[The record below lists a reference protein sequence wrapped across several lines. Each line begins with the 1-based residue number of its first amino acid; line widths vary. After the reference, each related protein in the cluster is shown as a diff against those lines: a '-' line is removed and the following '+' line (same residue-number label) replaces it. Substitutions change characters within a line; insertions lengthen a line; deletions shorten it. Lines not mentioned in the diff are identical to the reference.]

1 MCAICGIINF
11 DGAPVSRDEVTAMRD
26 VMINRGPEHAG
37 EWFGAGAGLGH
48 RRLKII
54 DLSPEGNQPMPNEDG
69 TVQVVLNGEIYNF
82 MELRQILLRR
92 GHKFRSTSDT
102 EVIVHGYEEWGED
115 VINKLDGMFAIAIWD
130 THRRRLILAVDRYGK
145 KPLYVWPQGQ
155 TLYFASDNKAFREV
169 PSFTPEVNPQA
180 VECYLHYLATT
191 VKHSIYKGVDKIR
204 PAHYRVYTADDIRE
218 EHYWQ
223 PDFRHKE
230 KFRRREAIEAI
241 DETLQAAVRKRLVSD
256 VPLGA
261 FLSGGIDSSV
271 VVAMMAEMSRS
282 PVRTFSVGFKEQEYS
297 ELEYARSVA
306 KQYATDHHE
315 IMLDQGNLD
324 ILPSLVW
331 EYGEPFADSSALP
344 VYMVSKAAKEYITVA
359 LTGDGGDET
368 FGGYDLFRAS
378 YFSRMLRQSMPGAV
392 RRRLESKILSGNRR
406 DKGRLASK
414 LGTLLTH
421 GSDDPEKRHGY
432 WLGFTPNDRDELY
445 TDDFKRQLGGYQAWQ
460 FYQEYYPEILDLDLI
475 DQNLFLTIMGRLPN
489 DYLVKV
495 DCASMRVALELR
507 SPFLDKDLGQL
518 TASIHPSLK
527 VKRGKQKY
535 LLKKLAEKYIDKKLI
550 YRPKK
555 GFSIPLKHWF
565 RGDMVKTLR
574 ALLPDGNLT
583 RIGWFKRDPIVKLI
597 EDHAASRADNT
608 HRIWALLWLEIWH
621 RIFIEKSMSPGD
633 SLN

>member
-11 DGAPVSRDEVTAMRD
+11 DEAPVSREELTAMRE
-26 VMINRGPEHAG
+26 VMVNRGPDHGG
-37 EWFGAGAGLGH
+37 EWFGEGAGLGH

-69 TVQVVLNGEIYNF
+69 SVQVVLNGEIYNF
-82 MELRQILLRR
+82 MDLRQVLVRR
-92 GHKFRSTSDT
+92 GHRFRSASDT

-115 VINKLDGMFAIAIWD
+115 VIGKLDGMFAIAIWD
-130 THRRRLILAVDRYGK
+130 TRRRRLVLAVDRYGK
-145 KPLYVWPQGQ
+145 KPLYVWARDRS
-155 TLYFASDNKAFREV
+155 LYFASDNKAFRQV
-169 PSFTPEVNPQA
+169 PSFTPEINPRA

-191 VKHSIYKGVDKIR
+191 IKHSIYKDVEKIR
-204 PAHYRVYTADDIRE
+204 PAHYRVYTAEGVRE
-218 EHYWQ
+218 ERYWR
-223 PDFRHKE
+223 PDFRHKL
-230 KFRRREAIEAI
+230 KLRRSEAIELI

-282 PVRTFSVGFKEQEYS
+282 PVRTFSVGFKEQDFS

-306 KQYATDHHE
+306 RQYATDHHE

-344 VYMVSKAAKEYITVA
+344 VYMVSKAAREYITVA
-359 LTGDGGDET
+359 LTGDGGDEQ

-378 YFSRMLRQSMPGAV
+378 YFSRLIRRSMPGAV
-392 RRRLESKILSGNRR
+392 RRHLETRVLSGNRR
-406 DKGRLASK
+406 DKGRIARK
-414 LGTLLTH
+414 LSTLLTH
-421 GSDDPEKRHGY
+421 GSDDPSKRHGY
-432 WLGFTPNDRDELY
+432 WLGFTPEDRDELY
-445 TDDFKRQLGGYQAWQ
+445 TEDFKKRLGGYQAWQ
-460 FYQEYYPEILDLDLI
+460 FYEEYYPEILDLDLI

-507 SPFLDKDLGQL
+507 SPFLDKDLGEL

-565 RGDMVKTLR
+565 RGNMAGTLR
-574 ALLPDGNLT
+574 DLLPEGNLI
-583 RIGWFKRDPIVKLI
+583 RAGWFRREPIVRQI
-597 EDHAASRADNT
+597 EDHVAARADNT
-608 HRIWALLWLEIWH
+608 HRLWALLWLEIWH

-633 SLN
+633 SLR